1 LQDARWLL
9 VLSFLAVFL
18 IIVIGLA
25 VVALPQEASTP
36 MTPGRPRA
44 ETPTISEGLTAP
56 QVSEPF
62 SPFLSREDRNRLVQ
76 IAQDYSD
83 PRQRDT
89 VPDTMA
95 PGEILRRG
103 ADFEGKTVTVEAE
116 VSKKTLLYD
125 LQLPGWPICYFLLL
139 EGEDG
144 VLPVLYRGAIHDV
157 HVGNR
162 VRVTGVFS
170 EEGSGISVDEI
181 VSLDWLS
188 LPTSDFQ
195 SLVTSYVV
203 AGMAVLALFVASL
216 LLLVASLRG
225 RSTLK

>member
-1 LQDARWLL
+1 VFCQKCGTEVARGSNYCLKCGTALFQPPWAVDETARHEILASRLQDARWLL

-116 VSKKTLLYD
+116 VSKKTLLYS
-125 LQLPGWPICYFLLL
+125 I
-139 EGEDG
+139 
-144 VLPVLYRGAIHDV
+144 
-157 HVGNR
+157 
-162 VRVTGVFS
+162 
-170 EEGSGISVDEI
+170 
-181 VSLDWLS
+181 
-188 LPTSDFQ
+188 
-195 SLVTSYVV
+195 
-203 AGMAVLALFVASL
+203 AGD
-216 LLLVASLRG
+216 
-225 RSTLK
+225 